1 MTRVAIIGCGF
12 VGNALKAGLKDN
24 VKIFEIDP
32 KFETEISDLKDYNP
46 NIVFICVPT
55 PMIDNADQ
63 DLNIL
68 KSVIEELRTNNI
80 ECLTILKSTV
90 LPNYL
95 EDISNKIS
103 KFVYN
108 PEFLREKHA
117 NEDFIN
123 SKLIVFGGNKLYTK
137 EASNFYKNFSLCKTT
152 DYIHTDLITASLIKY
167 SINSFLATKVSFFNE
182 LNSLFQK
189 TNTKETW
196 EDFISYLQRDNRVGS
211 SHMSV
216 PGHDG
221 KNGFG
226 GACLPKDSFAFYKF
240 AQNKDINLSLIKRA
254 IDVNNSI
261 RQKYNTDERERDQ
274 NINFKISKDS

>member
-137 EASNFYKNFSLCKTT
+137 EASNFYKNFSLCKNT

>member
-12 VGNALKAGLKDN
+12 VGNALKAGLRDN
-24 VKIFEIDP
+24 VEIFEIDP
-32 KFETEISDLKDYNP
+32 KFETKISDLKDYSP
-46 NIVFICVPT
+46 DLVFICVPT

-63 DLNIL
+63 DLDIL
-68 KSVIEELRTNNI
+68 KSVIEELRINEI

-137 EASNFYKNFSLCKTT
+137 EASSFYKNFSLCKTT

-182 LNSLFQK
+182 LNSLFHK

-196 EDFISYLQRDNRVGS
+196 EDFISYLQRDNRIGA

-221 KNGFG
+221 KKGFG
-226 GACLPKDSFAFYKF
+226 GACLPKDSFAFYKY

-254 IDVNNSI
+254 IDINNKI
-261 RQKYNTDERERDQ
+261 RRKYNSNEREINQ
-274 NINFKISKDS
+274 NINFNTHKDS

>member
-12 VGNALKAGLKDN
+12 VGNALKAGLRDN
-24 VKIFEIDP
+24 VEIFEIDP
-32 KFETEISDLKDYNP
+32 KFETKISDLKDYNP
-46 NIVFICVPT
+46 DLVFICVPT
-55 PMIDNADQ
+55 PMINNADQ
-63 DLNIL
+63 DLDIL
-68 KSVIEELRTNNI
+68 KSVIEELRTNGI
-80 ECLTILKSTV
+80 ESLTILKSTV
-90 LPNYL
+90 LPNYV

-123 SKLIVFGGNKLYTK
+123 SKLIVFGGNELYTK
-137 EASNFYKNFSLCKTT
+137 KASNFYKDFSLCKTT

-182 LNSLFQK
+182 LNLLFQQ

-196 EDFISYLQRDNRVGS
+196 VDFISYLQRDNRIGT

-221 KNGFG
+221 KKGFG
-226 GACLPKDSFAFYKF
+226 GACLPKDSFAFYKY

-254 IDVNNSI
+254 IDINNKI
-261 RQKYNTDERERDQ
+261 RQKYNADEREINQ
-274 NINFKISKDS
+274 NINFNIHKDS